1 MIAACLGL
9 LGAAFFLYFARL
21 LRGPSLT
28 DRVMAIDGMILCG
41 ICAVVVRAVDTG
53 DGSFLPVA
61 MLFTLVGFISTA
73 VVARFIEGQGG

>member
-1 MIAACLGL
+1 VIAVCLLL

-21 LRGPSLT
+21 LAGPSLT

-41 ICAVVVRAVDTG
+41 ICGVVVRAVDTG
-53 DGSFLPVA
+53 DGSFLPFA